1 MPKLDW
7 TEVTETPA
15 PTIDP
20 IKGRRVYI
28 SGMITNNQ
36 DAAAEFAR
44 AHKWCRDHGAAEVF
58 NPMAAGVQVKRPNWT
73 HEQHM
78 LADLHFL
85 TSGHYDLL
93 LQLPGWTFS
102 GGAQLESAVAD
113 MCGIE
118 RADWSQ
124 YEV

>member
-1 MPKLDW
+1 MGKLN
-7 TEVTETPA
+7 
-15 PTIDP
+15 
-20 IKGRRVYI
+20 GRHIYL
-28 SGMITNNQ
+28 SGAITNNP
-36 DAAAEFAR
+36 DAYDLFAMAR
-44 AHKWCRDHGAAEVF
+44 RVASREGAHIVF
-58 NPMAAGVQVKRPNWT
+58 NPLDERIQSMRPGWT

-78 LADLHFL
+78 MADLHHL